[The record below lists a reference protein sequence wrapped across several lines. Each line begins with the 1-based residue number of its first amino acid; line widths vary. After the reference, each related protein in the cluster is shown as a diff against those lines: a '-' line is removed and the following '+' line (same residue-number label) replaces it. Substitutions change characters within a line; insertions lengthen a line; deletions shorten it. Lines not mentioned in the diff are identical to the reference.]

1 MVSKKKGFTLIE
13 IMVVTV
19 IMWVLAGVA
28 VPKLMG
34 LIEKSREKTDL
45 AWVYY
50 IRNAST
56 IR

>member
-1 MVSKKKGFTLIE
+1 
-13 IMVVTV
+13 MVVTV
-19 IMWVLAGVA
+19 IMGVLAGVA